1 MNVTA
6 LLFFFFLDLNIS
18 SEAIM
23 WMCFSTKYSTILTQT
38 EPYKP
43 TSTQQFKPKSYLSPT
58 SSLNLKRILQQP
70 LLKLVYTSLFI
81 SWNSV
86 LWLKLRRQLHTC
98 DSVPN
103 SENDLLTQWRKAVV
117 SFCCVLFKVFDRRK
131 DMIQYLLGLRYY
143 TVFHFFIYFDMLLVH
158 CNKWTRSMW

>member
-23 WMCFSTKYSTILTQT
+23 WMCFPTKYSTILTQP

-43 TSTQQFKPKSYLSPT
+43 TTQQFKPKSYLSPT
-58 SSLNLKRILQQP
+58 SSLNLKRILQQS

-103 SENDLLTQWRKAVV
+103 SENDLLTQWRKAVE
-117 SFCCVLFKVFDRRK
+117 SFCCVLFKVFDRKK
-131 DMIQYLLGLRYY
+131 DMIQYLLETIYFTAFL
-143 TVFHFFIYFDMLLVH
+143 FFKYFDMLLVH